1 MSEARHLKIFY
12 FVIDKSS
19 DLLLLLLLLLLLFL
33 KVNMILA
40 VV

>member
-1 MSEARHLKIFY
+1 MSEGRHLKIFY

-19 DLLLLLLLLLLLFL
+19 DLLLLLLLLLLFL

>member
-19 DLLLLLLLLLLLFL
+19 DLLLLLLLLLLFL